1 MGRLHVKL
9 KDLIKQKVIIA
20 GYGKATVSAIVLF
33 IKTSPIL
40 GKLKYSIIIL
50 KSQKSAPNLK
60 IITLAI
66 AKSFFYLC
74 TIKQMHCRLLEY
86 NIERV
91 YSSLAD
97 CHTSFLEE
105 ELGNIV
111 MVQIA
116 AAKWS
121 RHILTTSHGHIHCR
135 GY

>member
-33 IKTSPIL
+33 IKTSIL

-50 KSQKSAPNLK
+50 KCQKSAPNLK

-74 TIKQMHCRLLEY
+74 TIKQMH
-86 NIERV
+86 
-91 YSSLAD
+91 
-97 CHTSFLEE
+97 
-105 ELGNIV
+105 
-111 MVQIA
+111 
-116 AAKWS
+116 
-121 RHILTTSHGHIHCR
+121 
-135 GY
+135 